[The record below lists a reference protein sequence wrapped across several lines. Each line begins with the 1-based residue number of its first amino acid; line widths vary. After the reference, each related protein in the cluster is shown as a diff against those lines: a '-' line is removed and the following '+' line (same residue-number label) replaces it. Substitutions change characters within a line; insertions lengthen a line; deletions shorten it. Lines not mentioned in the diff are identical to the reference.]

1 MDISKIICESLD
13 ESMKEVADGK
23 FKNYCNVDD
32 EEVSESGKQN
42 AMLMNYSAIL
52 LRNYHNELKQI
63 LANQGID
70 I

>member
-32 EEVSESGKQN
+32 IDKSS
-42 AMLMNYSAIL
+42 
-52 LRNYHNELKQI
+52 
-63 LANQGID
+63 NQ
-70 I
+70 